1 MATVAKLI
9 SSDVTERGILA
20 VIGVTLSANYGTAA
34 SHGDTL
40 DLSQLGL
47 PSNTVP
53 VLVGQTETPAQGTAP
68 TGYEYY
74 YIPGTTQA
82 NGLLA
87 LMNGTTEFTAGNAYG
102 GQTAAVI
109 LLIFLFPSF
118 I

>member
-20 VIGVTLSANYGTAA
+20 VVGVTLSGNYGTAP
-34 SHGDTL
+34 SNGDAL
-40 DLSQLGL
+40 DLSQLGI

-53 VLVGQTETPAQGTAP
+53 MLLGQTEQPAQGTAP
-68 TGYEYY
+68 TGYAYY

-87 LMNGTTEFTAGNAYG
+87 LMNGTTQFTAGNAYA

-109 LLIFLFPSF
+109 LLTFLFPSF